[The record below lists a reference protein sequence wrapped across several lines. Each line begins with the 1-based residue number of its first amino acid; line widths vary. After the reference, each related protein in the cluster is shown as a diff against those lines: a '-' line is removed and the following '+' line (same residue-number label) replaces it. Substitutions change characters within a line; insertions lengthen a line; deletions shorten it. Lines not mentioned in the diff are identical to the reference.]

1 LACNES
7 DFDNE
12 GIFIHLSKELPG
24 RRRFPY
30 REKAFA
36 LACMGRGVV
45 ISCSE
50 ARLEWAKANLGK
62 LARDEIFG
70 APAISLMDTLV
81 KSDRQFIAGPDLKYI
96 CAQDIFRPSV
106 PANDIK
112 VNLVDDVKQLE
123 RYNESRFPNSMGY
136 PDTPRRVAAIAM
148 CKGEIAGIAGA
159 CADSDN
165 MWQIGV
171 DTLPEFRNRGIGK
184 VIVSAVTGYTL
195 IQGKIPYYSTVV
207 SNLASRAVAISLGYK
222 PAWVELYV
230 REVLT

>member
-1 LACNES
+1 MACNES

-24 RRRFPY
+24 RRRFP
-30 REKAFA
+30 
-36 LACMGRGVV
+36 
-45 ISCSE
+45 
-50 ARLEWAKANLGK
+50 
-62 LARDEIFG
+62 
-70 APAISLMDTLV
+70 
-81 KSDRQFIAGPDLKYI
+81 
-96 CAQDIFRPSV
+96 
-106 PANDIK
+106 
-112 VNLVDDVKQLE
+112 
-123 RYNESRFPNSMGY
+123 NSMGY
-136 PDTPRRVAAIAM
+136 PDIPRRVAAIAM

-184 VIVSAVTGYTL
+184 AIVSAVTGYTL